1 VHTGAAARAAGR
13 AVAGVSLLALAAAA
27 IAQVPAAL
35 SASTAA
41 PAAQVST
48 AAPGAPGAPASTA
61 APAETAARPSST
73 APGAPNASRAT
84 AASGP
89 PAAPIAL
96 TAFSQA
102 PPGAVPPPWRHQPL
116 PRVARENRFDLVVED
131 GRTVLRVQSSAA
143 ASTLV
148 HPLDVDP
155 ARTPLLA
162 WRWKVSGAVA
172 GSDFTRKAGD
182 DYAGRV
188 YVLFDYPSERLP
200 LVDRLKI
207 AQART
212 LHGAELPT
220 AAIAYVWGTA
230 QPVGASGPN
239 PYTDRVHMVVVASGG
254 GRAGQWVAVERDVAA
269 DFRAAFGEPA
279 PRIVGVAVSAD
290 TDNTGEAVTAWFGD
304 LQFRARE

>member
-1 VHTGAAARAAGR
+1 MKTPDARAKILMMPATAHAGAAARAAGR
-13 AVAGVSLLALAAAA
+13 AAAGVALLALCAAA
-27 IAQVPAAL
+27 IGQACAAR

-41 PAAQVST
+41 PASSAGPT
-48 AAPGAPGAPASTA
+48 AATAAAASGGPDASRTSEGSGSPA
-61 APAETAARPSST
+61 APA
-73 APGAPNASRAT
+73 
-84 AASGP
+84 
-89 PAAPIAL
+89 AL
-96 TAFSQA
+96 AAFSQA
-102 PPGAVPPPWRHQPL
+102 APGAVPPPWRHQPL

-131 GRTVLRVQSSAA
+131 GRTVLRVRSSAA

-148 HPLDVDP
+148 HPLAVDP

-162 WRWKVSGAVA
+162 WRWKVSAAVA
-172 GSDFTRKAGD
+172 GSDFTHKAGD

-188 YVLFDYPSERLP
+188 YVLFDYPSERLRA
-200 LVDRLKI
+200 VDQAKI
-207 AQART
+207 ALARS

-239 PYTDRVHMVVVASGG
+239 PYTDRVRMVVVASGG
-254 GRAGQWVAVERDVAA
+254 ARAGQWVAVERDVAA

-290 TDNTGEAVTAWFGD
+290 TDNTGETVTAWFGD